1 MSSKSHKF
9 PGSRRVQRPRNLARW
24 YREGVLEPEAR
35 AGARLRRILWSLPNK

>member
-1 MSSKSHKF
+1 MSSKSRKF

-35 AGARLRRILWSLPNK
+35 SGARLRRVLWSLPNK